1 MASGQPPVQGPQGPY
16 PTYQPVYQQ
25 PHRQPIEYIR
35 PLVSDVILAI
45 GVIIG
50 LFLVMLA
57 SILAGVS
64 DTGSGWDISMALRA
78 FGVFLLTATM
88 FLGGLIRVDMEK
100 WVRVALIFGAV
111 LLISWV
117 GFWLY

>member
-1 MASGQPPVQGPQGPY
+1 M
-16 PTYQPVYQQ
+16 
-25 PHRQPIEYIR
+25 
-35 PLVSDVILAI
+35 ILAI

-64 DTGSGWDISMALRA
+64 DYPSSGWDISMALRA

-88 FLGGLIRVDMEK
+88 FLGGLVRVDMEK

-111 LLISWV
+111 LLVSWV